1 MVYVFSYSINTSWMP
16 INRRKHVMSNHVVE
30 QRTVL
35 IQISKTGHQLI
46 CQLTRFI
53 TFTLVIIRRYSLNL
67 LIIHA
72 PAYLMNAVYASPLF

>member
-1 MVYVFSYSINTSWMP
+1 
-16 INRRKHVMSNHVVE
+16 MSNHVTE

-35 IQISKTGHQLI
+35 IQVSKTDRQLI

-53 TFTLVIIRRYSLNL
+53 VFTLVNKAVIIRYSLNL

-72 PAYLMNAVYASPLF
+72 AARLF